1 MYVTIQG
8 YSNFRI
14 LRKLFIND
22 HIRIFLKCFWFIKKL
37 TVVLCVSIMSDDPTR
52 CTTILPVDSPRLSNR
67 PTESEL
73 MELIGPLVEWQK
85 FAIFLPKISS
95 PMIKKIEND
104 HPSTDLR
111 KLALFSEWLKVDSY
125 ATWDK
130 VIVALSKANEHYLAS
145 KVQENLITTIPP
157 VDPYQGKCIII
168 SRDIDMSILLC
179 HRYKQSK

>member
-1 MYVTIQG
+1 
-8 YSNFRI
+8 
-14 LRKLFIND
+14 
-22 HIRIFLKCFWFIKKL
+22 
-37 TVVLCVSIMSDDPTR
+37 MSDNPIR

-95 PMIKKIEND
+95 AMIKKIEYD
-104 HPSTDLR
+104 YLSTDQR

-130 VIVALSKANEHYLAS
+130 VIVALSKANEHYLVS
-145 KVQENLITTIPP
+145 KVQENLITTMPP
-157 VDPYQGKCIII
+157 EDHYQGECITI
-168 SRDIDMSILLC
+168 SRDIYMSTLLC
-179 HRYKQSK
+179 HT